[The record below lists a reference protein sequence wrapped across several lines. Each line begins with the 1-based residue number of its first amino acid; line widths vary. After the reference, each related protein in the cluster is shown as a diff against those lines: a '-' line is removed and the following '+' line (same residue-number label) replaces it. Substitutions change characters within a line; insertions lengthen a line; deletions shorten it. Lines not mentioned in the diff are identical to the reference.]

1 MSKHVELFVQADID
15 FLLFDTTNAFTY
27 PDVAISLMEVLED
40 GRKQGF
46 KVPQIGYFTNSYA
59 GETAQRIYEEIYK
72 KMCIRICGIVLTE
85 SRYLLLMKENALL
98 K

>member
-46 KVPQIGYFTNSYA
+46 KVPQIGYFT
-59 GETAQRIYEEIYK
+59 K
-72 KMCIRICGIVLTE
+72 KPLNK
-85 SRYLLLMKENALL
+85 SRLFCCYPKF
-98 K
+98 

>member
-72 KMCIRICGIVLTE
+72 KKCVSGFVVLC
-85 SRYLLLMKENALL
+85 
-98 K
+98 